1 MVSWRPCGTC
11 RRRLLIKIMRIIQVD
26 LYAMVEALVNNWALN
41 REGLARSRL
50 SVGEYGSIIALHAAV
65 RNWLGYVVEDGGLVD
80 LFIAYE
86 IEYELFG
93 VESSLQVDRA
103 LIHLNA
109 LALALL
115 RMLFLLTQ
123 RAHSNA
129 HLDVVLLVL
138 LVIE

>member
-1 MVSWRPCGTC
+1 
-11 RRRLLIKIMRIIQVD
+11 
-26 LYAMVEALVNNWALN
+26 MVEALVNNGALN

-50 SVGEYGSIIALHAAV
+50 SVGKYGSIIALHAAV
-65 RNWLGYVVEDGGLVD
+65 RNWLGYVVEDGGLVY

-109 LALALL
+109 LALAQL
-115 RMLFLLTQ
+115 RMLFLLIQ

>member
-1 MVSWRPCGTC
+1 
-11 RRRLLIKIMRIIQVD
+11 MRIIQVD
-26 LYAMVEALVNNWALN
+26 LYAMVEALVNNGALN

-65 RNWLGYVVEDGGLVD
+65 RNWLGYVVEDGGLVY

>member
-1 MVSWRPCGTC
+1 MIFEAAWS
-11 RRRLLIKIMRIIQVD
+11 IVD
-26 LYAMVEALVNNWALN
+26 NRALDCV
-41 REGLARSRL
+41 GLARSRL
-50 SVGEYGSIIALHAAV
+50 SVGEYGSIVALHAAV
-65 RNWLGYVVEDGGLVD
+65 CNWLGYVVEDGGLVY
-80 LFIAYE
+80 LFVAYE

-115 RMLFLLTQ
+115 RMLFLLIQ

-138 LVIE
+138 LVIEQMVCAFLQLGLLSLIISFAVVGLA

>member
-1 MVSWRPCGTC
+1 
-11 RRRLLIKIMRIIQVD
+11 MRIIQVD
-26 LYAMVEALVNNWALN
+26 LYAMVEALVNNGALN

-50 SVGEYGSIIALHAAV
+50 SVGKYGSIIALHAAV
-65 RNWLGYVVEDGGLVD
+65 RNRLGYVVEDGGLVY

-109 LALALL
+109 LALAQL
-115 RMLFLLTQ
+115 RMLFLLIQ